1 MELEHSFSVPVPA
14 ERAWDVL
21 LDVER
26 VAPCMPGATL
36 DSVEGDSIVG
46 RIKVKVGPITMTYA
60 GTAKFTERDTE
71 ARVITLEASGKET
84 RGAGTASA
92 SVHSRLLPEGDHTQV
107 TVQTTLNVTGKPAQ
121 FGRGVMNEVGAK
133 LIGIFADNL
142 AAMLAAESAGDA
154 DITEEEEIPGGNVVA
169 LASGTPDEALP
180 IDVLNLSTR
189 AWSSLRHDGIQTL
202 GDLTRRT
209 DQQLLA
215 IDGVG
220 PASLTDIKAKLADRG
235 LALAPAEASGPSG
248 AAPSQAAAPSRPA
261 AAGAAETPGPAE
273 AAGSASGGAESR
285 AAETAL
291 PGEPAQSTEAADL
304 AGAQPAD
311 LNGARQAAAGKHA
324 GAEAETGEDLAE
336 VTPIRP
342 ARHETPPAAQVP
354 VQREPT
360 AWQPPDNDAIDLLD
374 VAGLPVL
381 KRAAPAAAA
390 LIAVLLV
397 IFGLRRR
404 RARRG

>member
-26 VAPCMPGATL
+26 VAPCMPGAAL

-46 RIKVKVGPITMTYA
+46 KIKVKVGPITMTYA
-60 GTAKFTERDTE
+60 GTAKFTERD
-71 ARVITLEASGKET
+71 RDGGVVTLEASGKET

-92 SVHSRLLPEGDHTQV
+92 SVRSQLTPDGDRTQV
-107 TVQTTLNVTGKPAQ
+107 TVHTTLNVTGKPAQ
-121 FGRGVMNEVGAK
+121 FGRGVMTEVGGK

-142 AAMLAAESAGDA
+142 AAMLAAESAA
-154 DITEEEEIPGGNVVA
+154 EPEITEEEEPGGNVVA
-169 LASGTPDEALP
+169 IAGSTPDEALP

-189 AWSSLRHDGIQTL
+189 AWSSLRQDGIQTL

-209 DQQLLA
+209 GQQLLA

-220 PASLTDIKAKLADRG
+220 PASLADIEAKLADRG
-235 LALAPAEASGPSG
+235 LALASAEGAGPV
-248 AAPSQAAAPSRPA
+248 RP
-261 AAGAAETPGPAE
+261 ETAGPAE
-273 AAGSASGGAESR
+273 AAGPASGGAESR
-285 AAETAL
+285 PAEGVLPSEPLQAAEGAETA
-291 PGEPAQSTEAADL
+291 
-304 AGAQPAD
+304 GAEPAD
-311 LNGARQAAAGKHA
+311 LNGARQGAAGRHA
-324 GAEAETGEDLAE
+324 GVEAVAGEDLAE

-342 ARHETPPAAQVP
+342 ARHETPPAAQAP
-354 VQREPT
+354 VQREPSG
-360 AWQPPDNDAIDLLD
+360 WQPPDNDAIDLLD

-381 KRAAPAAAA
+381 KRAVPAAAA